1 MSAETWL
8 EYMTRRGWTTKVIQ
22 RYGVSGSRWD
32 ERPCLKYH
40 TVNAEKDKAHRVKFL
55 DGSKPKVK
63 WAGSLGEGGQSKFTY
78 YSPGGLI
85 DAIAKSGD
93 SLEATRTLYWLSG
106 EPDIWTLFEALG
118 IQNSTCS
125 FGEGTIPATLADDLI
140 TMGVDRIV
148 MYVDLDDKGY
158 YAAWKLIQALAVWP
172 GQVEIRRIAGD
183 MGSKRDLNQLWQ
195 DCQFNVVKFQAA
207 FESAT
212 VLEEM
217 DLELYVPEDTLKES
231 RGEKDAPKQTS
242 LDLDFAAMFHE
253 WIEDCIRALGQYD
266 VREGRIERWHC
277 PTNRH
282 AGGDKNPSLRIG
294 AGKRCKMPI
303 CTCDIHNLDPVEAWD
318 LIASAK
324 GMPTWEDYKKHRIA
338 ESGGFK
344 VAKANSPLQPATTT
358 VASVTT
364 DEPLYL
370 DSHAI
375 YNQILDHLEGAN
387 IPDIEIVSFPL
398 ECLHEFGGFAEIM
411 FPGKLVY
418 LAGISGGG
426 KTSFAETT
434 AEKFQRQ
441 GYDFVWYGPE
451 WTPYEMGLRSL
462 QRARGADMIHMAKNF
477 QYQVQAKRGIPE
489 DKRKGIPLND
499 AQMVEST
506 RKILDMA
513 QWPGRGYFLTP
524 KANKQSLSDLLSIV
538 RYIVNEKRAQGRK
551 VIAFYFDYLQ
561 RANKGGRQ
569 NAFWS
574 EEVIGEIKSL
584 CEELQLIGFV
594 MVQPKK
600 SDSEDAR
607 DGDTLS
613 EASGQ
618 GLSDQQCNLYLTL
631 TPKFENGNK
640 TEYSTLRIVK
650 NSMGQTGE
658 IVIQNDWSHLL
669 VIDKKQKVISV
680 GMEATGR

>member
-22 RYGVSGSRWD
+22 RYGVSGSRYD

-40 TVNAEKDKAHRVKFL
+40 TVNPDMEKAHRVKFL
-55 DGSKPKVK
+55 DAVKPKVK
-63 WAGSLGEGGQSKFTY
+63 WAGSLGEGGQSRFTY
-78 YSPGGLI
+78 YSPGGLSA
-85 DAIAKSGD
+85 AIKGASG
-93 SLEATRTLYWLSG
+93 TLYWLSG
-106 EPDIWTLFEALG
+106 EPDCWTLYEACG
-118 IQNSTCS
+118 IDYSTCC
-125 FGEGTIPATLADDLI
+125 FGEGSVPEDAAIHLSH
-140 TMGVDRIV
+140 MGVERVV
-148 MYVDLDDKGY
+148 MYPDLDNAGMK
-158 YAAWKLIQALAVWP
+158 AAWKLHKELEGSGIELIV
-172 GQVEIRRIAGD
+172 RRIPGE

-195 DCQFNVVKFQAA
+195 DMSFNPSGFAESLKKAVVLT
-207 FESAT
+207 ET
-212 VLEEM
+212 
-217 DLELYVPEDTLKES
+217 DLELYSAEENTPN
-231 RGEKDAPKQTS
+231 DAPKQTR
-242 LDLDFAAMFHE
+242 LDLDFGVMFNE
-253 WIEDCIRALGQYD
+253 WIEDCIRALGTYD
-266 VREGRIERWHC
+266 VKEGRIERWHC

-282 AGGDKNPSLRIG
+282 AGGDKNPSLRVG

-318 LIASAK
+318 LIATSK
-324 GMPTWEDYKKHRIA
+324 GMPSWEDYKKHRIA
-338 ESGGFK
+338 QSGGLK
-344 VAKANSPLQPATTT
+344 VAKANPPATNGTKPQP
-358 VASVTT
+358 VAT
-364 DEPLYL
+364 DTEPLWL

-375 YNQILDHLEGAN
+375 YNQMLDHLEGVN
-387 IPDIEIVSFPL
+387 IPDIEFVECPL

-418 LAGISGGG
+418 IAGISGGG
-426 KTSFAETT
+426 KTSLGETT

-477 QYQVQAKRGIPE
+477 QYQVQGKRGVPPE
-489 DKRKGIPLND
+489 QRKGIPLND

-506 RKILDMA
+506 RKVLDMA
-513 QWPGRGYFLTP
+513 NWPGRGYFLTP
-524 KANKQSLSDLLSIV
+524 KANKLPLAEMLNTV
-538 RYIVNEKRAQGRK
+538 RYIVGEKRAQGRK

-561 RANKGGRQ
+561 RANKGGRNQ
-569 NAFWS
+569 AFWS

-600 SDSEDAR
+600 GDSEEAR
-607 DGDTLS
+607 DGETLT

-631 TPKFENGNK
+631 TPKFENGQK
-640 TEYSTLRIVK
+640 TTYSTLRIVK
-650 NSMGQTGE
+650 NSMGITGE
-658 IVIQNDWSHLL
+658 IVVQNDWSHLL

-680 GMEATGR
+680 GMEAAKR